1 GAPKKKKA
9 GHPRRN
15 SPGRIWREE
24 NRGTFPNP
32 TKNDKPEKT
41 AAAPPPKPPAADST
55 SSAVVPATAI
65 MAPPGH
71 RLVDPLDLYFE
82 REPGGGFLL
91 NGEFLNLNGQT
102 GAWTIGRE
110 KRAVSATALVFVHVE
125 GMAIRHRK
133 LGEGKRV
140 ERGIG
145 LGAEGCERR
154 ARAELDDREEHEWP
168 RNKRGEPE
176 DPWKP
181 TTLLPMRSLEDDEP
195 VVFGPIAPT
204 QLTAIKQFVG
214 V

>member
-1 GAPKKKKA
+1 MQDV
-9 GHPRRN
+9 
-15 SPGRIWREE
+15 
-24 NRGTFPNP
+24 P
-32 TKNDKPEKT
+32 TTTLNDTIDEIDAAAAAKT
-41 AAAPPPKPPAADST
+41 ADANTDAASST
-55 SSAVVPATAI
+55 AVPATAI

-71 RLVDPLDLYFE
+71 RLVDPLDLYLE
-82 REPGGGFLL
+82 REPGGGLLL

-110 KRAVSATALVFVHVE
+110 RQAVSANALFLVHVE
-125 GMAIRHRK
+125 GMAIGHVK
-133 LGEGKRV
+133 LVDGKIV
-140 ERGIG
+140 EREIG
-145 LGAEGCERR
+145 FVADGYERKPR
-154 ARAELDDREEHEWP
+154 EELDDFEEHKWP

-214 V
+214 VVRRVDRAGKDPVVVLE